1 MKQPDDTPKH
11 LRLAIALFAAICAS
25 LPGCEPREEPE
36 APEPVSVS
44 QEKPSRWKLLEN
56 ATVVSLPEDEPDA
69 ELEAAM
75 TEARNTAPGQSELW
89 LTARAEQQDRWAI
102 KWAAPTAEDR
112 VEYVWVRPLSW
123 TQHRIEGI
131 LANTPQNE
139 LACAKTFGEPVSFPA
154 RQLADWIHFQ
164 TDNFDGPYE
173 GGFTVS
179 ILSERFG
186 ESVKAEGQTAN

>member
-1 MKQPDDTPKH
+1 MKQPADIAKH
-11 LRLAIALFAAICAS
+11 FMLASAFFAAICAT
-25 LPGCEPREEPE
+25 LPGCEPLEEPE
-36 APEPVSVS
+36 APESAS
-44 QEKPSRWKLLEN
+44 LTQKKPSRWKLLEN
-56 ATVVSLPEDEPDA
+56 AIVVSLPEDESDA

-75 TEARNTAPGQSELW
+75 TEARDTALGQSELW
-89 LTARAEQQDRWAI
+89 LNARPERQDRWAI

-112 VEYVWVRPLSW
+112 VEFVWVRPLSW

-139 LACAKTFGEPVSFPA
+139 LACAKTLGEPVSFPA

-164 TDNFDGPYE
+164 TDNFDSPYD

-179 ILSERFG
+179 ILSERYG
-186 ESVKAEGQTAN
+186 KSVEADGQTRN

>member
-1 MKQPDDTPKH
+1 MKQPAVTAKH
-11 LRLAIALFAAICAS
+11 FMLATAIFAAFCAS
-25 LPGCEPREEPE
+25 LPGCEPLEEPE
-36 APEPVSVS
+36 APEPASTS

-75 TEARNTAPGQSELW
+75 IEARNTAPGQSELW
-89 LTARAEQQDRWAI
+89 LTARSERQDRWAI

-139 LACAKTFGEPVSFPA
+139 LACAKTLGEPVSFPA

-164 TDNFDGPYE
+164 TDNFDGPYD
-173 GGFTVS
+173 GGFTVR
-179 ILSERFG
+179 ILNERFG
-186 ESVKAEGQTAN
+186 ESMKAEGQTGN

>member
-1 MKQPDDTPKH
+1 MKQPAETAKH
-11 LRLAIALFAAICAS
+11 LSLAIALFAAICAS
-25 LPGCEPREEPE
+25 LPGCEPLEEPK
-36 APEPVSVS
+36 APDLVSES

-56 ATVVSLPEDEPDA
+56 AMVVSLPEDEPDA

-75 TEARNTAPGQSELW
+75 TKARNTAPGQSELW
-89 LTARAEQQDRWAI
+89 LTARPERQDRWAI

-139 LACAKTFGEPVSFPA
+139 LACAKTLGEPVSFPA
-154 RQLADWIHFQ
+154 RQLADWIHFR
-164 TDNFDGPYE
+164 TGNFDGPYA

-179 ILSERFG
+179 ILSERYG
-186 ESVKAEGQTAN
+186 KSVEADGQTGN